1 MNIKESVDYLNFWIK
16 KERGA
21 FYTIEETVQLIDRA
35 QIGLYN
41 DIIQRYA
48 TSQIVKDT
56 LEPFKNK
63 YYFTP
68 NTTRNGLIIIND
80 SDYFNLLNCTINYT
94 DTSYLSNN
102 RTSYY
107 GLKLTNEDEL
117 GDRLNSQINAPTT
130 LAPVAQE
137 LNTSVTINNYQASIT
152 FASLGSGNEG
162 RFISFNIVDPILG
175 NIELCYYTVTALI
188 ITKEE
193 LAQAVYESLILNQ
206 YGYTMSIDGDTI
218 YVNPRIDLLDS
229 IYEINLEYTSTLLDT
244 TIDLTPFIKISQTLP
259 KLYQIQLYPSQ
270 DSYTGTLYYM
280 KRPIKPVY
288 GYDIVGGR
296 QIVYNPSTSTQ
307 LQWRDTDV
315 DTILLKALSSIGIN
329 LSDQEV
335 SQFAELKSSENYQGV
350 NYI

>member
-16 KERGA
+16 KERGS

-68 NTTRNGLIIIND
+68 DTTRSGLIIIND
-80 SDYFNLLNCTINYT
+80 TDYFNLLNCTINYT
-94 DTSYLSNN
+94 DTSYMSNG

-117 GDRLNSQINAPTT
+117 GDRLNSQINVPTT
-130 LAPVAQE
+130 IAPVAQE
-137 LNTSVTINNYQASIT
+137 LNTNVTINNYQASIT
-152 FASLGSGNEG
+152 FNTYVDISGETIQ
-162 RFISFNIVDPILG
+162 FFVQDPILN
-175 NIELCYYTVTALI
+175 NIELCSYVVSNT
-188 ITKEE
+188 ITTSDE
-193 LAQAVYESLILNQ
+193 LAQAVYEVLLLNQ
-206 YGYTMSIDGDTI
+206 YGYTMSIDGSTI

-229 IYEINLEYTSTLLDT
+229 INGVNLSYEAPVDADITLTSFT
-244 TIDLTPFIKISQTLP
+244 KISQTLP
-259 KLYQIQLYPSQ
+259 KLYQIQLYPST

-288 GYDIVGGR
+288 GYTIVGGR
-296 QIVYNPSTSTQ
+296 QIVYNPETSTQ
-307 LQWRDTDV
+307 LQWRDTDI

-350 NYI
+350 NHI

>member
-16 KERGA
+16 KERGS

-68 NTTRNGLIIIND
+68 STTRSGLIIIND
-80 SDYFNLLNCTINYT
+80 TDYFNLLNCTINYT
-94 DTSYLSNN
+94 DTSYMSNS

-117 GDRLNSQINAPTT
+117 GDRLNSQINVPTIHM
-130 LAPVAQE
+130 PVAQE

-152 FASLGSGNEG
+152 FVTFDSDSEG
-162 RFISFNIVDPILG
+162 R
-175 NIELCYYTVTALI
+175 TVTFDVLDPVLGI
-188 ITKEE
+188 IQLCSYTADGIVSTKEA

-229 IYEINLEYTSTLLDT
+229 INGINLGYTSNLFA
-244 TIDLTPFIKISQTLP
+244 TISTTPFTKISQTLP
-259 KLYQIQLYPSQ
+259 KLYQIQLYPST

-288 GYDIVGGR
+288 GYTIVGGR
-296 QIVYNPSTSTQ
+296 QIVYNPETSTQ
-307 LQWRDTDV
+307 LQWRDTDI

>member
-117 GDRLNSQINAPTT
+117 GDRLNSQINVPTI

-152 FASLGSGNEG
+152 FNNTDTVDD
-162 RFISFNIVDPILG
+162 IIYIYVVDPILG
-175 NIELCYYTVTALI
+175 NILLGSYKVANT
-188 ITKEE
+188 ITTTDE
-193 LAQAVYESLILNQ
+193 LAQAMYEALILNQ
-206 YGYTMSIDGDTI
+206 YGYTMSVNDSTI

-229 IYEINLEYTSTLLDT
+229 INSVDLTYVASEDADIT
-244 TIDLTPFIKISQTLP
+244 LTPFIKISQTLP
-259 KLYQIQLYPSQ
+259 KLYQIQLYPST
-270 DSYTGTLYYM
+270 DSYTGNLYYM
-280 KRPIKPVY
+280 KRPVKPVY
-288 GYDIVGGR
+288 GYTIVGGR
-296 QIVYNPSTSTQ
+296 QIVYNPETSTQ
-307 LQWRDTDV
+307 LQWRDTDI

>member
-16 KERGA
+16 KERGS

-41 DIIQRYA
+41 DIIQKYA

-63 YYFTP
+63 YYFAP
-68 NTTRNGLIIIND
+68 STTRNGLIIIND
-80 SDYFNLLNCTINYT
+80 TDYFNLLNCTISYT
-94 DTSYLSNN
+94 DTSYMSNG

-117 GDRLNSQINAPTT
+117 ADRLNSQINVPTT
-130 LAPVAQE
+130 HMPVAQE
-137 LNTSVTINNYQASIT
+137 LNTNVTINNYQASIT
-152 FASLGSGNEG
+152 FSGYYYSPG
-162 RFISFNIVDPILG
+162 KRISIIISDPILG
-175 NIELCYYTVTALI
+175 TISLCSYYVSDTIAT
-188 ITKEE
+188 TEE
-193 LAQAVYESLILNQ
+193 LTQAVYEALVLNQ
-206 YGYTMSIDGDTI
+206 YGYTMSIDGTTI
-218 YVNPRIDLLDS
+218 YINPRIDLLDS
-229 IYEINLEYTSTLLDT
+229 IVGVNPYIESYAYVSIGTV
-244 TIDLTPFIKISQTLP
+244 PFTKISQTLP

-270 DSYTGTLYYM
+270 DSYTGTIYYM

-288 GYDIVGGR
+288 GYTVVGR
-296 QIVYNPSTSTQ
+296 QIVYNPDTSTQ
-307 LQWRDTDV
+307 LQWRDTDI

>member
-16 KERGA
+16 KERGS

-68 NTTRNGLIIIND
+68 DTTRSGLIIIND
-80 SDYFNLLNCTINYT
+80 TDYFNLLNCTINYT
-94 DTSYLSNN
+94 DTSYMSNS

-117 GDRLNSQINAPTT
+117 GDRLNSQINVPTT
-130 LAPVAQE
+130 IAPVAQE
-137 LNTSVTINNYQASIT
+137 LNTNVTINNYQASIT
-152 FASLGSGNEG
+152 FNTYVDISGETIQ
-162 RFISFNIVDPILG
+162 FFVQDPILN
-175 NIELCYYTVTALI
+175 NIELCSYVVSNT
-188 ITKEE
+188 ITTSDE
-193 LAQAVYESLILNQ
+193 LAQAVYEVLLLNQ
-206 YGYTMSIDGDTI
+206 YGYTMSIDGSTI

-229 IYEINLEYTSTLLDT
+229 INGVNLSYEAPVDADITLTSFT
-244 TIDLTPFIKISQTLP
+244 KISQTLP
-259 KLYQIQLYPSQ
+259 KLYQIQLYPST

-288 GYDIVGGR
+288 GYTIVGGR
-296 QIVYNPSTSTQ
+296 QIVYNPETSTQ
-307 LQWRDTDV
+307 LQWRDTDI

-350 NYI
+350 NHI

>member
-68 NTTRNGLIIIND
+68 STTRSGLIIIND

-94 DTSYLSNN
+94 DTSYMSNG

-117 GDRLNSQINAPTT
+117 GDRLNSQINVPTT

-137 LNTSVTINNYQASIT
+137 LNTSVTINNYQASII
-152 FASLGSGNEG
+152 FSGYSYSPDK
-162 RFISFNIVDPILG
+162 RISIIISDPILG
-175 NIELCYYTVTALI
+175 TISLCSYYVSDT
-188 ITKEE
+188 ITTTEE
-193 LAQAVYESLILNQ
+193 LTQAVYEELILNQ
-206 YGYTMSIDGDTI
+206 YGYTMSIDGTTI
-218 YVNPRIDLLDS
+218 YINPRIDLLDS
-229 IYEINLEYTSTLLDT
+229 IVGVSPYIESYAYVSIG
-244 TIDLTPFIKISQTLP
+244 LTPFTKISQTLP
-259 KLYQIQLYPSQ
+259 KLYQIQLYPST
-270 DSYTGTLYYM
+270 DSYTGNLYYM
-280 KRPIKPVY
+280 KRPVKPVY
-288 GYDIVGGR
+288 GYTIVGGR
-296 QIVYNPSTSTQ
+296 QIVYNPETSTQ
-307 LQWRDTDV
+307 LQWRDTDI

-350 NYI
+350 NHI